1 MSEIMRYVKRFREYH
16 EGIFALTQTL
26 EHEML
31 KLVGKGGRLTREEYL
46 DIILPNREQFKTG
59 LLSHFKSEELALFPI
74 LMRKPPNNGLT
85 VFNLIV
91 EHAYMIEK
99 IRQFEASQDYDSS
112 AKLLGELFSQ
122 LVKHAKTEDNLF
134 GKVAYTPEEEEH
146 ILAVATVVD
155 TWPPII
161 PY

>member
-1 MSEIMRYVKRFREYH
+1 MRYVKKIREYH
-16 EGIFALTQTL
+16 EGIFALSQTL

-46 DIILPNREQFKTG
+46 DLILPNREQFKTG
-59 LLSHFKSEELALFPI
+59 LLSHFKTEELALFPI

-91 EHAYMIEK
+91 EHAYMVEK
-99 IRQFEASQDYDSS
+99 LRQFEASQKYEIST
-112 AKLLGELFSQ
+112 KLLGELFSQ
-122 LVKHAKTEDNLF
+122 LIKHAKSEDELF
-134 GKVAYTPEEEEH
+134 NKVTYTPEEEEH

-155 TWPPII
+155 TWPPIVT
-161 PY
+161 Y